1 MLDIFRSQNITISMI
16 TLEVKLNFGALVV
29 FYRKGAFSLKIKQQ
43 GWFAAGPEVRNA
55 LLILSDG
62 GFRLYF
68 HLCLN
73 ASRAT
78 GRSQVK
84 YAELARDLARSRRSI
99 ASYFDELRDKRVCV
113 ATCAKN
119 QHSRTE
125 VEICDEFWPYS
136 KERGA
141 DTLSAWHSYRE
152 SIRALLSKRACIK
165 CSFSGADE
173 RFAQELFER
182 KVTLMEIEQA
192 LALACCRK
200 YVGLL
205 NGTDNDIIRRFCYF
219 RDTIDEVLDPEAHT
233 SQAALLNQRMLSV
246 EYYEEK
252 WLAKH
257 GRCADAEF
265 APAARSKVRQTG

>member
-1 MLDIFRSQNITISMI
+1 MR
-16 TLEVKLNFGALVV
+16 
-29 FYRKGAFSLKIKQQ
+29 IKQQ

-68 HLCLN
+68 YLCLN

-78 GRSQVK
+78 GRSRVS
-84 YAELARDLARSRRSI
+84 YAGLARDLARSRRSI

-113 ATCAKN
+113 TTCARN

-141 DTLSAWHSYRE
+141 DALSAWHSYRD
-152 SIRALLSKRACIK
+152 SIQALLSKRACIK
-165 CSFSGADE
+165 CSFSGADV

-182 KVTLMEIEQA
+182 KVTLNEIEQA
-192 LALACCRK
+192 IALACCRK

-205 NGTDNDIIRRFCYF
+205 NGTDKDIIRRFSYF
-219 RDTIDEVLDPEAHT
+219 RDTIEELRDPEAHP
-233 SQAALLNQRMLSV
+233 SQPQVLNQRILSA
-246 EYYEEK
+246 EYYEKK
-252 WLAKH
+252 WLAQREH
-257 GRCADAEF
+257 AADANF
-265 APAARSKVRQTG
+265 APAPGPKT

>member
-1 MLDIFRSQNITISMI
+1 M
-16 TLEVKLNFGALVV
+16 
-29 FYRKGAFSLKIKQQ
+29 KIKQQ

-68 HLCLN
+68 YLCLN

-78 GRSQVK
+78 GRSRAS

-113 ATCAKN
+113 ATCARN

-136 KERGA
+136 KERRVDA
-141 DTLSAWHSYRE
+141 LSAWHSYRD
-152 SIRALLSKRACIK
+152 SIQALLSKRACIK

-173 RFAQELFER
+173 RFAKELFER
-182 KVTLMEIEQA
+182 EVTLREIEQA
-192 LALACCRK
+192 IALACCRK

-205 NGTDNDIIRRFCYF
+205 NETDNDMIRRFCYF
-219 RDTIDEVLDPEAHT
+219 RDTIEEVRAPDAHPSQPHVLD
-233 SQAALLNQRMLSV
+233 QRILSV
-246 EYYEEK
+246 QYYEEK
-252 WLAKH
+252 WLA
-257 GRCADAEF
+257 RQDTAAIADF
-265 APAARSKVRQTG
+265 APAARSKA